1 MQVLIAGGGI
11 GGLAAALSLH
21 QAGIG
26 CTVFEQVR
34 EPRELGVGINTLPHA
49 IKELAAL
56 GLLDALDRAGIRTR
70 ELIYANRFGQVVW
83 RELRGTD
90 AGLDTPQFSI
100 HRGKLLG
107 VLLAAVRERLG
118 PDAVRTGCRL
128 IAVSERRGSII
139 ATFEQRDTGTVVD
152 ATGDALIGADGI
164 HSTLRALYY
173 PDEGP
178 PVWNGTMLWRGAA
191 EWPTWRDGR
200 TMIIAGGMGA
210 KFVYY
215 PIHADPARPDKR
227 LTNWAVMAR
236 VAEGT
241 SPGST
246 PGSTLGSSPGAVV
259 LGAGAMAVGAGP
271 PRREDWNRPGDL
283 ADLEPLVRER
293 FRLDFVDPLALIR
306 ASGEFYEYPLCDR
319 DPLPRWCFGR
329 ATLLGDA
336 AHPMY
341 PVGSNGASQAV
352 LDARALARHLAAGPD
367 VPTAL
372 AAYDAERRPMTAEIV
387 LNNRKG
393 GPERVIDVLEARA
406 PDGFADVEQVASHAE
421 REAIVRGYATMAG
434 FAKEQINA
442 PR

>member
-1 MQVLIAGGGI
+1 MQVVIVGGGI

-26 CTVFEQVR
+26 CMVFEQVR

-56 GLLDALDRAGIRTR
+56 GLLDALDQAGIRTR
-70 ELIYANRFGQVVW
+70 ELIYANRFGQEVW

-107 VLLAAVRERLG
+107 LLLAAVRTRLG

-128 IAVSERRGSII
+128 AAITERRDRIV
-139 ATFEQRDTGTVVD
+139 ATFEQRDTGAIVD
-152 ATGDALIGADGI
+152 ANGDALIGADGI
-164 HSTLRALYY
+164 HSTVRSLFH
-173 PDEGP
+173 PTEGP
-178 PVWNGTMLWRGAA
+178 PIWNGTMLWRGAA
-191 EWPTWRDGR
+191 EWPVWRDGR

-215 PIHADPARPDKR
+215 PIHVDPARPDMR

-236 VAEGT
+236 VAEGGVPPAPGTGT
-241 SPGST
+241 SPA
-246 PGSTLGSSPGAVV
+246 PGSGSGPGSGAAVR
-259 LGAGAMAVGAGP
+259 P
-271 PRREDWNRPGDL
+271 PRRADWNRPGVL
-283 ADLEPLVRER
+283 ADVEPLVRAQ

-319 DPLPRWCFGR
+319 DPLPRWSFGR
-329 ATLLGDA
+329 ASLLGDA

-352 LDARALARHLAAGPD
+352 LDARALARHLAAGTD
-367 VPTAL
+367 VPAAL
-372 AAYDAERRPMTAEIV
+372 AAYEAERRPLTAEIV

-406 PDGFADVEQVASHAE
+406 PTGFTDVEQVATYAE

>member
-1 MQVLIAGGGI
+1 MHILIAGGGI
-11 GGLAAALSLH
+11 GGLATALALH
-21 QAGIG
+21 QAGID

-118 PDAVRTGCRL
+118 PEAVRTGCRL
-128 IAVSERRGSII
+128 VSFADHSGQITASF
-139 ATFEQRDTGTVVD
+139 AQRDTG
-152 ATGDALIGADGI
+152 ATIEAAGDALIGADGI
-164 HSTLRALYY
+164 HSTLRALLY
-173 PDEGP
+173 PGEGAP
-178 PVWNGTMLWRGAA
+178 AWNGTMLWRGAA
-191 EWPTWRDGR
+191 AWPTWIDGR

-215 PIHADPARPDKR
+215 PIHADPAHPETR

-236 VAEGT
+236 VAEAPGT
-241 SPGST
+241 
-246 PGSTLGSSPGAVV
+246 
-259 LGAGAMAVGAGP
+259 P
-271 PRREDWNRPGDL
+271 PRREDWNRPGML
-283 ADLEPLVRER
+283 ADLEPLVRDR

-319 DPLPRWCFGR
+319 DPLPRWSFGR

-352 LDARALARHLAAGPD
+352 LDARALARHLASGGD
-367 VPTAL
+367 VPAAL

-393 GPERVIDVLEARA
+393 GPERVIDVLESRA
-406 PDGFADVEQVASHAE
+406 PDGFTDVEQVASHAE

>member
-11 GGLAAALSLH
+11 GGLATALSLH
-21 QAGIG
+21 RVGIA

-70 ELIYANRFGQVVW
+70 DLIYANRFGQVVW

-107 VLLAAVRERLG
+107 VLLAAVRRRLG
-118 PDAVRTGCRL
+118 PDTVRTGCRL
-128 IAVSERRGSII
+128 VSFAERQDGIT
-139 ATFEQRDTGTVVD
+139 ATFEQRDTGGTVE

-164 HSTLRALYY
+164 HSTLRALFY

-178 PVWNGTMLWRGAA
+178 PIWNGSMLWRGAA

-215 PIHADPARPDKR
+215 PIHADPARPDMR
-227 LTNWAVMAR
+227 LTNWAVLAR
-236 VAEGT
+236 VTE
-241 SPGST
+241 
-246 PGSTLGSSPGAVV
+246 
-259 LGAGAMAVGAGP
+259 GAGAP
-271 PRREDWNRPGDL
+271 PRREDWNRPG
-283 ADLEPLVRER
+283 AMSDLEPLVRAH

-319 DPLPRWCFGR
+319 EPLPRWSFGR

-352 LDARALARHLAAGPD
+352 LDACALARHLAAGPD
-367 VPTAL
+367 VAAAL

-406 PDGFADVEQVASHAE
+406 PDGFSDLDAVASFAE
-421 REAIVRGYATMAG
+421 REAIVRGYAAMAG

>member
-1 MQVLIAGGGI
+1 MMHVLIAGGGI

-21 QAGIG
+21 HAGIA

-56 GLLDALDRAGIRTR
+56 GLLDALDQAGIRTR

-107 VLLAAVRERLG
+107 VLLAAVRARLG

-128 IAVSERRGSII
+128 VAVTERPDGIT
-139 ATFEQRDTGTVVD
+139 ATFERRDTGGTVE

-164 HSTLRALYY
+164 HSTLRAVFY

-178 PVWNGTMLWRGAA
+178 PVWNGSMLWRGAA
-191 EWPTWRDGR
+191 EWPTWIDGR

-215 PIHADPARPDKR
+215 PIHADPARPDMR
-227 LTNWAVMAR
+227 LTNWAVLVR
-236 VAEGT
+236 VAED
-241 SPGST
+241 
-246 PGSTLGSSPGAVV
+246 A
-259 LGAGAMAVGAGP
+259 AIP
-271 PRREDWNRPGDL
+271 PRREDWNRPGVMSE
-283 ADLEPLVRER
+283 LEPLVRDR

-319 DPLPRWCFGR
+319 DPLPRWSFGR

-352 LDARALARHLAAGPD
+352 LDARALARHLTAGPD
-367 VPTAL
+367 VVAAL
-372 AAYDAERRPMTAEIV
+372 AAYEAERRPMTAEIV

-406 PDGFADVEQVASHAE
+406 PDGFTDVEQVASHAE

>member
-1 MQVLIAGGGI
+1 MQVVIVGGGI

-26 CTVFEQVR
+26 CMVFEQVR

-56 GLLDALDRAGIRTR
+56 GLLDALDQAGIRTR
-70 ELIYANRFGQVVW
+70 ELIYANRFGQEVW

-107 VLLAAVRERLG
+107 LLLAAVRTRLG

-128 IAVSERRGSII
+128 AAITERRDRIV
-139 ATFEQRDTGTVVD
+139 ATFEQRDTGAIVD
-152 ATGDALIGADGI
+152 ANGDALIGADGI
-164 HSTLRALYY
+164 HSTVRSLFH
-173 PDEGP
+173 PTEGP
-178 PVWNGTMLWRGAA
+178 PIRNGTMLWRGAA
-191 EWPTWRDGR
+191 EWPVWRDGR

-215 PIHADPARPDKR
+215 PIHVDPARPDMR

-236 VAEGT
+236 VAEGGVPPAPGTGT
-241 SPGST
+241 SPA
-246 PGSTLGSSPGAVV
+246 PGSGSGPGSGAAVR
-259 LGAGAMAVGAGP
+259 P
-271 PRREDWNRPGDL
+271 PRRADWNRPGVL
-283 ADLEPLVRER
+283 ADVEPLVRAQ

-319 DPLPRWCFGR
+319 DPLPRWSFGR
-329 ATLLGDA
+329 ASLLGDA

-352 LDARALARHLAAGPD
+352 LDARALARHLAAGTD
-367 VPTAL
+367 VPAAL
-372 AAYDAERRPMTAEIV
+372 AAYEAERRPLTAEIV

-406 PDGFADVEQVASHAE
+406 PTGFTDVEQVATYAE

>member
-1 MQVLIAGGGI
+1 MQILIAGGGI

-83 RELRGTD
+83 RELRGLD

-107 VLLAAVRERLG
+107 LLLAAVRGRLG

-128 IAVSERRGSII
+128 VSFADRPDGVT
-139 ATFEQRDTGTVVD
+139 ATFEQRDTGTTIE
-152 ATGDALIGADGI
+152 ATGDGLIGADGI
-164 HSTLRALYY
+164 HSTLRGLLY

-191 EWPTWRDGR
+191 AWPTWIDGR

-215 PIHADPARPDKR
+215 PIHADPAHADTR

-236 VAEGT
+236 VAEGVT
-241 SPGST
+241 
-246 PGSTLGSSPGAVV
+246 V
-259 LGAGAMAVGAGP
+259 P
-271 PRREDWNRPGDL
+271 PRREDWNRPGVL
-283 ADLEPLVRER
+283 SDLEPLVRDR
-293 FRLDFVDPLALIR
+293 FRLDFVDPMALIR

-319 DPLPRWCFGR
+319 DPLPSWSFGR

-352 LDARALARHLAAGPD
+352 LDARSLARHLAAGPD
-367 VPTAL
+367 VPAAL
-372 AAYDAERRPMTAEIV
+372 AAYEAERRPMTSEIV

-393 GPERVIDVLEARA
+393 GPERVIDVLESRA
-406 PDGFADVEQVASHAE
+406 PDGFDDVEQVAPHAE

-442 PR
+442 SP

>member
-1 MQVLIAGGGI
+1 MHVLIAGGGI

-21 QAGIG
+21 RVGIA

-56 GLLDALDRAGIRTR
+56 GLLDALDRAAIRTR

-90 AGLDTPQFSI
+90 AGLEAPQFSI

-128 IAVSERRGSII
+128 VSFAERPDGIA
-139 ATFEQRDTGTVVD
+139 ATFEQRDTGGMIE
-152 ATGDALIGADGI
+152 AIGDALIGADGI
-164 HSTLRALYY
+164 HSTLRALFY

-178 PVWNGTMLWRGAA
+178 PVWNGSMLWRGAA
-191 EWPTWRDGR
+191 EWPTWIDGR

-215 PIHADPARPDKR
+215 PIHADPARPEMR
-227 LTNWAVMAR
+227 LTNWAVLVH
-236 VAEGT
+236 VAEAA
-241 SPGST
+241 
-246 PGSTLGSSPGAVV
+246 AV
-259 LGAGAMAVGAGP
+259 P
-271 PRREDWNRPGDL
+271 PRREDWNRPGVL
-283 ADLEPLVRER
+283 AELEPLVCDR

-319 DPLPRWCFGR
+319 DPLPRWSFGR

-352 LDARALARHLAAGPD
+352 LDASALARHLTTGPD
-367 VPTAL
+367 VAAAL

-406 PDGFADVEQVASHAE
+406 PEGFTDVEEVAPFAE

-434 FAKEQINA
+434 FAKEQINV

>member
-1 MQVLIAGGGI
+1 MQVLIVGGGI

-56 GLLDALDRAGIRTR
+56 GLLDALNRAGIRTR

-107 VLLAAVRERLG
+107 MLLAAARERLG
-118 PDAVRTGCRL
+118 PDAIRTGCRL
-128 IAVSERRGSII
+128 VAVAERRASIA
-139 ATFEQRDTGTVVD
+139 ATFEQRGTGTSSNPRGIAATVE

-164 HSTLRALYY
+164 HSTLRALYHQN
-173 PDEGP
+173 EGP
-178 PVWNGTMLWRGAA
+178 PIWNGTMLWRGAVD
-191 EWPTWRDGR
+191 WPRWLDGR

-215 PIHADPARPDKR
+215 PIHADPARPDRR

-236 VAEGT
+236 VAD
-241 SPGST
+241 
-246 PGSTLGSSPGAVV
+246 GATI
-259 LGAGAMAVGAGP
+259 P

-319 DPLPRWCFGR
+319 DPLPRWSFGR

-352 LDARALARHLAAGPD
+352 LDARALARHLAAGSD
-367 VPTAL
+367 VPAAL
-372 AAYDAERRPMTAEIV
+372 AAYEAERRPMTAEIV

-393 GPERVIDVLEARA
+393 GPERVIDVLESRA
-406 PDGFADVEQVASHAE
+406 PEGFADVEQVASHAE

>member
-1 MQVLIAGGGI
+1 MHVLIAGGGI
-11 GGLAAALSLH
+11 GGLAVALH
-21 QAGIG
+21 RAGIG

-34 EPRELGVGINTLPHA
+34 EPKELGVGINTLPHA

-56 GLLDALDRAGIRTR
+56 GLLEALDRAGIRTR

-90 AGLDTPQFSI
+90 AGFDTPQFSI
-100 HRGKLLG
+100 HRGKLHG

-128 IAVSERRGSII
+128 VAVSERPDDII
-139 ATFEQRDTGTVVD
+139 ATFEQRDTGTIVE
-152 ATGDALIGADGI
+152 ATGDALVGADGI
-164 HSTLRALYY
+164 DSTLRALFY
-173 PDEGP
+173 PNEGP

-191 EWPTWRDGR
+191 EWPTWIDGR
-200 TMIIAGGMGA
+200 TMIIAGGMTA

-215 PIHADPARPDKR
+215 PIHADPARPDVR
-227 LTNWAVMAR
+227 LTTWAVMAR
-236 VAEGT
+236 VAEGA
-241 SPGST
+241 S
-246 PGSTLGSSPGAVV
+246 V
-259 LGAGAMAVGAGP
+259 P
-271 PRREDWNRPGDL
+271 PRREDWNRPGVFSE
-283 ADLEPLVRER
+283 LEPLVRER

-319 DPLPRWCFGR
+319 DPLPRWSFGR

-352 LDARALARHLAAGPD
+352 LDACALARHLAVGAD
-367 VPTAL
+367 VPTVL
-372 AAYDAERRPMTAEIV
+372 AAYEAERRPTTAEIV

-393 GPERVIDVLEARA
+393 GPERVIDVLETRA
-406 PDGFADVEQVASHAE
+406 PNGFADVEQVASHAE
-421 REAIVRGYATMAG
+421 RKAIVRGYATMAG

>member
-11 GGLAAALSLH
+11 GGLATALSLH

-56 GLLDALDRAGIRTR
+56 GLLEALDRAGIRTR
-70 ELIYANRFGQVVW
+70 ELIYANRFGQTVW

-118 PDAVRTGCRL
+118 PDAIRTGHRL
-128 IAVSERRGSII
+128 VAATERPDGIA
-139 ATFEQRDTGTVVD
+139 ATFEQRDTGTTVE

-164 HSTLRALYY
+164 HSTLRALLY
-173 PDEGP
+173 PNEGP

-191 EWPTWRDGR
+191 DWPTWIDGR

-215 PIHADPARPDKR
+215 PIHADPAQPDKR

-236 VAEGT
+236 VAEGA
-241 SPGST
+241 T
-246 PGSTLGSSPGAVV
+246 PGSSPGAS
-259 LGAGAMAVGAGP
+259 P
-271 PRREDWNRPGDL
+271 PRREDWNRPGVL
-283 ADLEPLVRER
+283 ADLEPLVRDR

-319 DPLPRWCFGR
+319 DPLPRWSFGH

-367 VPTAL
+367 VQTAL
-372 AAYDAERRPMTAEIV
+372 AAYEAERRPMTAEIV

-406 PDGFADVEQVASHAE
+406 PEGFTDVEHVASHAE

-442 PR
+442 RR

>member
-1 MQVLIAGGGI
+1 MHVLIAGGGI

-21 QAGIG
+21 HAGIA

-56 GLLDALDRAGIRTR
+56 GLLDALDQAGIRTR

-107 VLLAAVRERLG
+107 LLLAAVRQRLG

-128 IAVSERRGSII
+128 VAVTERPDGIT
-139 ATFEQRDTGTVVD
+139 AAFEQRGTGGTIEM
-152 ATGDALIGADGI
+152 TGDALIGADGI
-164 HSTLRALYY
+164 HSTLRALFC

-178 PVWNGTMLWRGAA
+178 PVWNGSMLWRGAA
-191 EWPTWRDGR
+191 EWPTWIDGR

-215 PIHADPARPDKR
+215 PIHADPAHPEMR
-227 LTNWAVMAR
+227 LTNWAVLVR
-236 VAEGT
+236 VAEDADT
-241 SPGST
+241 
-246 PGSTLGSSPGAVV
+246 
-259 LGAGAMAVGAGP
+259 P
-271 PRREDWNRPGDL
+271 PRREDWNRPGVL
-283 ADLEPLVRER
+283 SELEPLVLAH
-293 FRLDFVDPLALIR
+293 FHLDFVDPLALIR

-319 DPLPRWCFGR
+319 DPLPRWSFGR

-352 LDARALARHLAAGPD
+352 LDARALARHLAAGAD

-406 PDGFADVEQVASHAE
+406 PAGFTDVEQVASHAE

-442 PR
+442 KR